1 VKQFRSV
8 KISTMVLMLSAGI
21 AIGATA
27 NVAGGTDLRSER
39 SLDLKGLVIQR
50 VNDVESWEA
59 RNQDLRTEFNQL
71 INENWSPELI
81 ELQQTLTSSKN
92 AAGFSAVS
100 GPGLTVILDDAP
112 YDPQDGSNIDFDP
125 NWLLIHQEDIQV
137 VINALV
143 AGGADAISLM
153 DQRIVAVSDIKCVG
167 STLLVNGRVYSP
179 PFVIKAVGPIKKMQK
194 SLDNDEA
201 VTFLRDMAT
210 TFNLFYGTTPSQ
222 RISIPSHSSVPIFQY
237 AKPIE

>member
-1 VKQFRSV
+1 
-8 KISTMVLMLSAGI
+8 MLSAGI

-50 VNDVESWEA
+50 VNDVEAWEA
-59 RNQDLRTEFNQL
+59 RNQDLRAEFNQL

-81 ELQQTLTSSKN
+81 ELQQTLTSSKK

-100 GPGLTVILDDAP
+100 GPGLIVTLDDAP
-112 YDPQDGSNIDFDP
+112 YDPQDGSSIDFDP

-143 AGGADAISLM
+143 AGGADAVSIM

-201 VTFLRDMAT
+201 VTFLRDLAT
-210 TFNLFYGTTPSQ
+210 TFNLFYGATPSQ
-222 RISIPSHSSVPIFQY
+222 RISIPSYSSVPIFQY
-237 AKPIE
+237 VKPIE